1 MVPPVPSST
10 LTLSLLPRTGNRVG
24 VSDEFEGGM
33 GLKQEEEKINPAF
46 LGVVRGKVIWELRS
60 GMLEGSN
67 ERFEALL
74 MEQRET

>member
-10 LTLSLLPRTGNRVG
+10 MTLSLLLRTGGRVG
-24 VSDEFEGGM
+24 VPDEFEGGM
-33 GLKQEEEKINPAF
+33 GLRQEEEKNPAF
-46 LGVVRGKVIWELRS
+46 LGIVRSEVIWELRS

-67 ERFEALL
+67 EGFEALL